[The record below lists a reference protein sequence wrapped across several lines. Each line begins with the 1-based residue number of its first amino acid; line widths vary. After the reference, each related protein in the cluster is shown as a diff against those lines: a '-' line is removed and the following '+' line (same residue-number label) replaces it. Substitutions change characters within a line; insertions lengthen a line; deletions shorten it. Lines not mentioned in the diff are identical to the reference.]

1 MTRGARGETLPTREK
16 IKEAAGDVFLHKG
29 YAAARMQ
36 EIADRADVNKA
47 LIYYYFSS
55 KDSLFE
61 AIIREASEELV
72 MNLSDL
78 FTLQEKDPRRLIK
91 RLVHVHFTFLLEH
104 PQLPSLLVR
113 ELNSD
118 NVLPKKVLADV
129 IMRFSRGKIGHL
141 QQLFDQA
148 AAAKQLRRTNVQQL
162 LWSIFSLN
170 VFSFVSW
177 PVIEGVWPEIGPFD
191 QAMRKREKAIT
202 DLILNSLLP
211 RRSD

>member
-1 MTRGARGETLPTREK
+1 
-16 IKEAAGDVFLHKG
+16 
-29 YAAARMQ
+29 
-36 EIADRADVNKA
+36 
-47 LIYYYFSS
+47 
-55 KDSLFE
+55 
-61 AIIREASEELV
+61 